1 MATRPIVCRTPTPDY
16 PPRGAAVLLVAG
28 YEYGPYGEVVREDGW
43 YAAHNRI
50 GYRGQ
55 YRERVAG
62 VAIDELV
69 YHGYRYYSPRQGRF
83 INRDPIGEA
92 GGSNGYGYVWNDP
105 VNRIDWLGLRGV
117 WHGAG
122 FEGGGSGQEDEP
134 KSADAAAI
142 SRVVERGRVLVSRVF
157 GRWDVFPAIERV
169 LAQGEVTAKQSAV
182 AGQSGDWTDQDA
194 RGAGYAS
201 GSYADDGAGFA
212 DVGVDYNSR
221 GGFSSSLYLG
231 EDGVYYHAFRG
242 TQPTSGANWWANI
255 KQALG
260 FRSVQYDQAVD
271 LAREVYRATGGN
283 VVFVGHSLGGGLAS
297 AAAYATGGNAITF
310 NAAGLSSRYRV
321 GDPGSIRAHYI
332 RGDILTVGQGVTP
345 LPRASG
351 TRISHGASSWYYGP
365 GRRHTMSNFLDLGP
379 GG

>member
-16 PPRGAAVLLVAG
+16 PPRGAAVLSVAG

-62 VAIDELV
+62 VASDELV

-134 KSADAAAI
+134 ESADAAAI
-142 SRVVERGRVLVSRVF
+142 SRVVERGRLLVSRVF

-169 LAQGEVTAKQSAV
+169 LAQGEVTAKQSTV
-182 AGQSGDWTDQDA
+182 AGQERQSRQQTKEEVH
-194 RGAGYAS
+194 
-201 GSYADDGAGFA
+201 FFT
-212 DVGVDYNSR
+212 VDEYYPVN
-221 GGFSSSLYLG
+221 
-231 EDGVYYHAFRG
+231 DGVLARFG
-242 TQPTSGANWWANI
+242 GAAKLLEKFGDYLSQLDHIDSRTGNSI
-255 KQALG
+255 KQFLG
-260 FRSVQYDQAVD
+260 LEDTITPVLQYG
-271 LAREVYRATGGN
+271 RETYFVNADHVFGGTR
-283 VVFVGHSLGGGLAS
+283 
-297 AAAYATGGNAITF
+297 YAGSSAIT
-310 NAAGLSSRYRV
+310 
-321 GDPGSIRAHYI
+321 I
-332 RGDILTVGQGVTP
+332 
-345 LPRASG
+345 
-351 TRISHGASSWYYGP
+351 YGP
-365 GRRHTMSNFLDLGP
+365 ADIANSPTLQSFMQNMGARDPLQYNRIVKVRHYTEVIWREP
-379 GG
+379 GE

>member
-1 MATRPIVCRTPTPDY
+1 MATRPIVCRTPTPHY
-16 PPRGAAVLLVAG
+16 PPRGAAVLSVAG

-122 FEGGGSGQEDEP
+122 FEGGGSEQEDEP
-134 KSADAAAI
+134 ESADAAAI

-169 LAQGEVTAKQSAV
+169 LAQGEVTAKQSGA
-182 AGQSGDWTDQDA
+182 AGQSGESLDGGLYARPTDAVGKFGQHTALVIYPSDPDA
-194 RGAGYAS
+194 VAGLLMEHGFDRMIDAGGRPHLIIAGYAEGSDLVARVNYDRDSPVLYSDLSKLADIRIPTGMSEIDYIFRAIS
-201 GSYADDGAGFA
+201 GAASFNTSQFRYHPTPNFFHGQQR
-212 DVGVDYNSR
+212 VGNCNS
-221 GGFSSSLYLG
+221 FSSGLIRHVAGNRSITNWYG
-231 EDGVYYHAFRG
+231 GVNQY
-242 TQPTSGANWWANI
+242 P
-255 KQALG
+255 G
-260 FRSVQYDQAVD
+260 FFSPV
-271 LAREVYRATGGN
+271 
-283 VVFVGHSLGGGLAS
+283 
-297 AAAYATGGNAITF
+297 
-310 NAAGLSSRYRV
+310 
-321 GDPGSIRAHYI
+321 
-332 RGDILTVGQGVTP
+332 
-345 LPRASG
+345 
-351 TRISHGASSWYYGP
+351 P
-365 GRRHTMSNFLDLGP
+365 GRFYR
-379 GG
+379 

>member
-16 PPRGAAVLLVAG
+16 PPRGAAVLSVAG

-134 KSADAAAI
+134 ESADAAAI
-142 SRVVERGRVLVSRVF
+142 SRVVERGRVLVRRVF

-169 LAQGEVTAKQSAV
+169 LAQGEVTAKQS
-182 AGQSGDWTDQDA
+182 G
-194 RGAGYAS
+194 
-201 GSYADDGAGFA
+201 
-212 DVGVDYNSR
+212 
-221 GGFSSSLYLG
+221 
-231 EDGVYYHAFRG
+231 
-242 TQPTSGANWWANI
+242 
-255 KQALG
+255 
-260 FRSVQYDQAVD
+260 
-271 LAREVYRATGGN
+271 
-283 VVFVGHSLGGGLAS
+283 
-297 AAAYATGGNAITF
+297 AAAQGVQGRIDGRPVKRTPGKHAAITF
-310 NAAGLSSRYRV
+310 EIPGEFVTDVNALLDQHGFDPLYRRNGRHYLTISALNVEGELVAIPNYRPDRIGARGNQLSGV
-321 GDPGSIRAHYI
+321 FHVPGVNELELASTLIQYSANMNTHNLSYPFA
-332 RGDILTVGQGVTP
+332 GVTGYNSNSFVYS
-345 LPRASG
+345 AITHAGG
-351 TRISHGASSWYYGP
+351 TISQQPG
-365 GRRHTMSNFLDLGP
+365 GRRFFSNPYFHSARFPKHRSLMPSSYFDP
-379 GG
+379 NE